1 MDGNAALPGARQ
13 CILQAVAL
21 LQWLLPQPTS
31 YASYLG
37 FHLRKKRLESEIAE
51 FDFRLRMTRGRA
63 ATLDEMCCVG
73 SILITSRKSAFP
85 TVSAPLD
92 QQLIVNA
99 HSFDLIAAWVEE
111 RMTAAADV
119 RHFDETNSNRI
130 STRRSQ

>member
-1 MDGNAALPGARQ
+1 MDREAALPGAKHR
-13 CILQAVAL
+13 CLQAVAL
-21 LQWLLPQPTS
+21 LQWMLPQPTS
-31 YASYLG
+31 YASHLG

-51 FDFRLRMTRGRA
+51 FDFRVRMRRGRA

-99 HSFDLIAAWVEE
+99 HSFDLIVAWVVE
-111 RMTAAADV
+111 RMTAAAEGGQSDK
-119 RHFDETNSNRI
+119 TGSNGI